1 MSRTGRALVL
11 VSIALLVGASLCAL
25 DAGEVAGIDLCGVV
39 LLPSPSLMAMGPPEL
54 VGQVTLILV
63 PVRPADT
70 PDPPFPPPRS

>member
-11 VSIALLVGASLCAL
+11 VSVALLVGASLCAF
-25 DAGEVAGIDLCGVV
+25 DNGEAAGIDLCGVA
-39 LLPSPSLMAMGPPEL
+39 LLPSAGLMAMGPPLL